1 MKFKR
6 ISIRNFRN
14 FENIDISL
22 DNKNIFFGM
31 NDIGKTNFLYA
42 LRFIFDKTVRKNN
55 LIDTD
60 FYEFTNFNL
69 LLLLNSCNMF

>member
-1 MKFKR
+1 
-6 ISIRNFRN
+6 
-14 FENIDISL
+14 
-22 DNKNIFFGM
+22 M

-60 FYEFTNFNL
+60 FYEKNIGAEIEIIVQIDISDTDDADSEKLRAKVKGAL
-69 LLLLNSCNMF
+69 LSSQDSIYI